1 MPAQLDGRRTLCDC
15 CDNQARAT
23 CRFCAAGLC
32 RDHVKA
38 ARFVSGFE
46 SFYGLAPG
54 LVSDHVVVDNAIW
67 CGQCSVLL
75 NRSRDGR

>member
-1 MPAQLDGRRTLCDC
+1 MLCYY
-15 CDNQARAT
+15 CDNQARAS

-32 RDHVKA
+32 RDHAKA

-46 SFYGLAPG
+46 YFYGLSPG

-67 CGQCSVLL
+67 CGQCAVHV
-75 NRSRDGR
+75 NRTRDRR